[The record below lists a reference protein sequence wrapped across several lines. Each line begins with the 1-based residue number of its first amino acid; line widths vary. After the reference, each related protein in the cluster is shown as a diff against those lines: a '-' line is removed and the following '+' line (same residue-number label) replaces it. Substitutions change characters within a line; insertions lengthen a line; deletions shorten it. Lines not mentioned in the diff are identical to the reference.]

1 MLSWAS
7 LLVVMIFSEI
17 YDEGNEK
24 VFVMRDTIEVRIPR
38 QFYSQLKRK
47 YSDEEIVSI
56 HEPKQLRLHQT
67 NRELI
72 YVTRESG
79 IPLVGHTAFG
89 LIDRGTNLVQVRPV
103 SGCNLNCIFC
113 SVDEGHTSSRKTDY
127 IVDTDYLVEEFAKV
141 AALKGNDV
149 EAHIDGQGEPFI
161 YPYMVELLEKLRK
174 VPQVKTISA
183 QSNGMLLDEEKIKSM
198 EGLLDRVNLSIM
210 SLDQHRGQVL
220 AGTKSYSVE
229 HVMDVARLLAKSK
242 IDVLLAPVWVPGYND
257 EDIPKIIEFGQ
268 EIGAGKRYPAFG
280 IQNYVRYQ
288 FGKKVK
294 SKPMKFAEFFEKIA
308 GLEEKYQL
316 KLKLTPAD
324 FNIHRAQ
331 SLPKVFRTGDRVKL
345 EIVAPGR
352 VNGEMLAIASGRV
365 IGVLTDRPV
374 GSRVSAEITRTTDN
388 VYVAKTGEL

>member
-1 MLSWAS
+1 
-7 LLVVMIFSEI
+7 MIFSEI

-89 LIDRGTNLVQVRPV
+89 LIDRGTNLIQVRPV

-127 IVDTDYLVEEFAKV
+127 IVDTDYLVEEFAKM
-141 AALKGNDV
+141 AALKGSDV

-174 VPQVKTISA
+174 VPNVKTISA
-183 QSNGMLLDEEKIKSM
+183 QSNGMLLNEEKIKSM
-198 EGLLDRVNLSIM
+198 EGLLDRINLSIM
-210 SLDQHRGQVL
+210 SLDERRGQVL
-220 AGTKSYSVE
+220 AGTKIVQRG
-229 HVMDVARLLAKSK
+229 ARHGRGPA
-242 IDVLLAPVWVPGYND
+242 
-257 EDIPKIIEFGQ
+257 
-268 EIGAGKRYPAFG
+268 AG
-280 IQNYVRYQ
+280 
-288 FGKKVK
+288 
-294 SKPMKFAEFFEKIA
+294 
-308 GLEEKYQL
+308 EE
-316 KLKLTPAD
+316 
-324 FNIHRAQ
+324 
-331 SLPKVFRTGDRVKL
+331 
-345 EIVAPGR
+345 
-352 VNGEMLAIASGRV
+352 
-365 IGVLTDRPV
+365 
-374 GSRVSAEITRTTDN
+374 
-388 VYVAKTGEL
+388 

>member
-1 MLSWAS
+1 
-7 LLVVMIFSEI
+7 MIFSEI

-24 VFVMRDTIEVRIPR
+24 VFVMRDTIEVRIPK

-89 LIDRGTNLVQVRPV
+89 LIDRGTNLIQVRPV

-127 IVDTDYLVEEFAKV
+127 IVDTDYLVEEFAKM
-141 AALKGNDV
+141 AAIKSSDV

-183 QSNGMLLDEEKIKSM
+183 QSNGMMLNEEKIKSM

-210 SLDQHRGQVL
+210 SLDQQRGQVL

-229 HVMDVARLLAKSK
+229 HVMGVARALANSK

-294 SKPMKFAEFFEKIA
+294 SKPMKFEEFFKKLAE
-308 GLEEKYQL
+308 LEEKYQL
-316 KLKLTPAD
+316 KLRLTPAD
-324 FNIHRAQ
+324 FGIHRAQ
-331 SLPKVFRTGDRVKL
+331 SLPKVFRSGDRVKL

-374 GSRVSAEITRTTDN
+374 GSHVSAEITRTTDN
-388 VYVAKTGEL
+388 IYVAKTGEL